1 VQKSCVSTK
10 SIQKRSS
17 AAEMTQNNECRQSVL
32 TTSSDRRLAH
42 ALKNP
47 FYQGAIYDK
56 AQKKRTAHIHAPL
69 NRSGKRL
76 RESRSNPNN
85 SKRADQ
91 LPEFTRPQAV
101 ALLPPARPVHATRA
115 RHGCAKQGQRH
126 DGAKATKTPAPQAA
140 PCGAARSHS
149 GAGHVRAG
157 RLAAPLA
164 QTRRGPH
171 DGDET

>member
-1 VQKSCVSTK
+1 MVQKQR
-10 SIQKRSS
+10 I
-17 AAEMTQNNECRQSVL
+17 RQPGLS
-32 TTSSDRRLAH
+32 TSSIGDFAH
-42 ALKNP
+42 ALKNL

>member
-1 VQKSCVSTK
+1 MPDRC
-10 SIQKRSS
+10 S
-17 AAEMTQNNECRQSVL
+17 AAEMVQKQRIRQPGL
-32 TTSSDRRLAH
+32 YQQRIGDFAH

-115 RHGCAKQGQRH
+115 RHGCAKHGQPH
-126 DGAKATKTPAPQAA
+126 DGAAATKTPPSQAA
-140 PCGAARSHS
+140 PRGAARSNS
-149 GAGHVRAG
+149 GARHLRAG
-157 RLAAPLA
+157 RLAAPLVSESC
-164 QTRRGPH
+164 GPH
-171 DGDET
+171 DGYQTKSRRGVE

>member
-1 VQKSCVSTK
+1 MTRHKKSAPHTSTHP
-10 SIQKRSS
+10 SIGPETPPR
-17 AAEMTQNNECRQSVL
+17 V
-32 TTSSDRRLAH
+32 
-42 ALKNP
+42 ALKP
-47 FYQGAIYDK
+47 EQLK
-56 AQKKRTAHIHAPL
+56 
-69 NRSGKRL
+69 
-76 RESRSNPNN
+76 ESRS
-85 SKRADQ
+85 AA
-91 LPEFTRPQAV
+91 PEFTRPQAV

-157 RLAAPLA
+157 RLAAPIA